1 MRTSHT
7 LPKAISPFLQSFDND
22 EREERPITVTPKLRS
37 TRRST
42 TITTTT
48 TTTTTVMPII
58 TTITVTSP
66 TPYPILLSRL
76 SSATHVDETKRD
88 KVQAR
93 WRKLGPLVKSVQYP
107 YSRRNWHRT
116 VLTKD
121 DSLEVSN
128 RIKQI
133 IKQRLQQQQQQK
145 QQRRQ
150 QQQQQEQEQQEQ

>member
-1 MRTSHT
+1 MNNSMLGYSRDQLQNATGQIYIRPIVKSSKFSATKRTSHT

-88 KVQAR
+88 KVQ
-93 WRKLGPLVKSVQYP
+93 V
-107 YSRRNWHRT
+107 
-116 VLTKD
+116 
-121 DSLEVSN
+121 
-128 RIKQI
+128 
-133 IKQRLQQQQQQK
+133 
-145 QQRRQ
+145 
-150 QQQQQEQEQQEQ
+150 